1 TVARLSLRGQ
11 RPPPGAPPAAAPAA
25 PAQPAPAA
33 PSAPEASPTAASP
46 APAAGLEILFR
57 PDPTVWD
64 GRFANNGW
72 LQELPKP
79 LTKVTWDATAWLHPS
94 LADQH

>member
-1 TVARLSLRGQ
+1 M
-11 RPPPGAPPAAAPAA
+11 
-25 PAQPAPAA
+25 PAQPAPA
-33 PSAPEASPTAASP
+33 P
-46 APAAGLEILFR
+46 APTSTPLAAATGGARLIFR

-79 LTKVTWDATAWLHPS
+79 LTKITWDASAWLHPA
-94 LADQH
+94 LAE

>member
-1 TVARLSLRGQ
+1 MCG
-11 RPPPGAPPAAAPAA
+11 
-25 PAQPAPAA
+25 
-33 PSAPEASPTAASP
+33 PTLEISP
-46 APAAGLEILFR
+46 ATDSVGDGLEINFR

-79 LTKVTWDATAWLHPS
+79 LTKLTWENAALINPVTAGRWAGRRG
-94 LADQH
+94 